1 MSEPAKKLA
10 KLISSGDYS
19 PEEVKA
25 AYIALINKGDVH
37 AAAALQSAAAEINL
51 ILKY

>member
-10 KLISSGDYS
+10 KLISSGEWS
-19 PEEVKA
+19 PEEIKA
-25 AYIALINKGDVH
+25 AYISLINKGDIY